1 MITFTCFGEI
11 LWDVFPTY
19 RRIGGAPLNV
29 ALRLHSLGARVYMVS
44 RLGNDLNGNT
54 IDKHIGDQG
63 LSTRFIQRDESLS
76 TGSVDVHL
84 DQDRTATYTIH
95 KPVAWDAID
104 CSPEIMNAVK
114 ESDALIFGSLV
125 CRSPQSKHSL
135 EELIPVAKFRIFDL
149 NLRPPHYDLDLIV
162 SLMHRSDLIK
172 MNDEELD
179 EISSYLG
186 LSVNSIQKRMVALS
200 EYLKKDL
207 SICVTKGAAGAELQ
221 HENRCYQNVGY
232 PVSVADTV
240 GAGDSFLATLSY
252 NLLNGTP
259 PQKALDRACAMGSL
273 VASREGANPKV
284 EEQEIIQMLGVQ

>member
-1 MITFTCFGEI
+1 
-11 LWDVFPTY
+11 
-19 RRIGGAPLNV
+19 
-29 ALRLHSLGARVYMVS
+29 
-44 RLGNDLNGNT
+44 
-54 IDKHIGDQG
+54 
-63 LSTRFIQRDESLS
+63 
-76 TGSVDVHL
+76 
-84 DQDRTATYTIH
+84 
-95 KPVAWDAID
+95 
-104 CSPEIMNAVK
+104 
-114 ESDALIFGSLV
+114 
-125 CRSPQSKHSL
+125 
-135 EELIPVAKFRIFDL
+135 
-149 NLRPPHYDLDLIV
+149 
-162 SLMHRSDLIK
+162 MHRSDLIK